1 MARGPTPPDAR
12 ARAAQAYKAARA
24 GPSVIDGRP
33 DAPLRIALSLVHP
46 RGRIDIPV
54 KDVLKIETRA
64 EETSFSADAQTSKTD
79 AAPHVRLEFTAE
91 IRARIHRLTSQIVD
105 DELAIV
111 VAGHVICR
119 PLVREPLDVHGWFNI
134 RVHDLEQ
141 ARDLAA
147 KLREGWINPDLK
159 VV

>member
-1 MARGPTPPDAR
+1 MPRGHQPPDAR
-12 ARAAQAYKAARA
+12 ARAEQAYKTARA
-24 GPSVIDGRP
+24 GLPLTDGRP

-54 KDVLKIETRA
+54 KDVLKIETRT
-64 EETSFSADAQTSKTD
+64 EETVFSADTQTSETT
-79 AAPHVRLEFTAE
+79 AAPHVRLEFTAD

-119 PLVREPLDVHGWFNI
+119 PLVREPLGLQGWFNI
-134 RVHDLEQ
+134 RVNDLEQ
-141 ARDLAA
+141 ARDLTAR
-147 KLREGWINPDLK
+147 LREGWINPDLK

>member
-24 GPSVIDGRP
+24 GPSAIDGRP
-33 DAPLRIALSLVHP
+33 DAPERIALSLVHP

-64 EETSFSADAQTSKTD
+64 GETAFSADTRTSQTA

-91 IRARIHRLTSQIVD
+91 IRARIHRLTAQIAG

-111 VAGHVICR
+111 VAGREICR
-119 PLVREPLDVHGWFNI
+119 PVVREPLGLHGWFNI

-141 ARDLAA
+141 ARDLTA
-147 KLREGWINPDLK
+147 KLREGWINPDLR